1 MIVEPT
7 RGAPAAN
14 SPIPVLGAKCTGNG
28 SGARPAPEH
37 VERSTGAR
45 LTCSGAPSHSP
56 YSYLAIVGADGGGV
70 TSETISISAHEMS
83 VIGTTGSRPHQA
95 SAPGTCDV

>member
-1 MIVEPT
+1 
-7 RGAPAAN
+7 
-14 SPIPVLGAKCTGNG
+14 VLGAKCTGNG
-28 SGARPAPEH
+28 CGACARGGATPFAAPAGALYISLTHH
-37 VERSTGAR
+37 VSQLSKRAG
-45 LTCSGAPSHSP
+45 GAPSHSP

-95 SAPGTCDV
+95 SAPETCDV